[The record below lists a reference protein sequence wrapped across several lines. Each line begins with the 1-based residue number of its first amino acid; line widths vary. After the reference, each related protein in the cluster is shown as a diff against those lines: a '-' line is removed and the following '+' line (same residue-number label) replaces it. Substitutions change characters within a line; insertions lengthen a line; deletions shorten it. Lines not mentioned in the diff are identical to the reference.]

1 MAPKKKEPR
10 YIDANLVKEALIGWE
25 TDPTDD
31 EIEYVIDNIPT
42 ADVVLRSELAREI
55 IDIIEQRT
63 EQNNAHACG
72 FRNEIVLSVYNG
84 RNDGYRDIKEII
96 EQKYTGGR

>member
-1 MAPKKKEPR
+1 MAQNKKEPR

-42 ADVVLRSELAREI
+42 ADVASKREI
-55 IDIIEQRT
+55 
-63 EQNNAHACG
+63 A
-72 FRNEIVLSVYNG
+72 NEIFEDV
-84 RNDGYRDIKEII
+84 RNSIFSLIFGEAFFDDVCGALADLRK
-96 EQKYTGGR
+96 KYKVED